1 MKTRPIRGHLE
12 GEALMLSRR
21 SLFAIGGAGL
31 LLNGCA
37 QVAPDGG
44 APLMDVIGADPDLS
58 SFRAALRS
66 SGLAS
71 ELFDRPGIYTV
82 LAPTNLAWSGA
93 PERIRRGEHDAL
105 LSLIAGGRLRL
116 PDIQARGGRVRMLS
130 GVEIRV
136 VGGTA
141 DSPRIQ
147 AARPGQAASGTSAS
161 IIRPNLMASNGVVH
175 VVQGVLLPA

>member
-1 MKTRPIRGHLE
+1 
-12 GEALMLSRR
+12 MLSRR
-21 SLFAIGGAGL
+21 SLFAVGGAAL

-37 QVAPDGG
+37 QVAQDGG
-44 APLMDVIGADPDLS
+44 PPLMDVIGSDPNIS

-71 ELFDRPGIYTV
+71 ELFERPGIYTV

-93 PERIRRGEHDAL
+93 PERIRNGDREGL
-105 LSLIAGGRLRL
+105 LNLIAGGRLSL
-116 PDIQARGGRVRMLS
+116 ADIQARGGRIRML
-130 GVEIRV
+130 GGIDVRV

-147 AARPGQAASGTSAS
+147 AARPGQAPSGASAS
-161 IIRPNLMASNGVVH
+161 IIRANLMARNGVVH
-175 VVQGVLLPA
+175 VVQGVLIPT

>member
-1 MKTRPIRGHLE
+1 M
-12 GEALMLSRR
+12 MD
-21 SLFAIGGAGL
+21 L
-31 LLNGCA
+31 LGSDSN
-37 QVAPDGG
+37 
-44 APLMDVIGADPDLS
+44 LS

-82 LAPTNLAWSGA
+82 FAPTNLAWSGA

-116 PDIQARGGRVRMLS
+116 PDIQARDGRIRMLS
-130 GVEIRV
+130 GIEVRV

-141 DSPRIQ
+141 SNPRIQ
-147 AARPGQAASGTSAS
+147 AARPGQAPSGASAS

-175 VVQGVLLPA
+175 VVEGVLLPA

>member
-1 MKTRPIRGHLE
+1 
-12 GEALMLSRR
+12 MLSRR
-21 SLFAIGGAGL
+21 SLFAVGGAAL

-37 QVAPDGG
+37 QVAPEGG
-44 APLMDVIGADPDLS
+44 PPLMDVIGGDPNLS

-93 PERIRRGEHDAL
+93 PERIRNGDREGL

-116 PDIQARGGRVRMLS
+116 PDIQARGGRIRMLS
-130 GVEIRV
+130 GIDVRV

-141 DSPRIQ
+141 EGRGTQRPIQ
-147 AARPGQAASGTSAS
+147 PNGSGSRTPFAH
-161 IIRPNLMASNGVVH
+161 RYHRTDATPMRR
-175 VVQGVLLPA
+175 

>member
-1 MKTRPIRGHLE
+1 
-12 GEALMLSRR
+12 MLSRR
-21 SLFAIGGAGL
+21 SLFAVGGAAL

-37 QVAPDGG
+37 QVAPEGG
-44 APLMDVIGADPDLS
+44 PPLMDVIGSDPNLS

-93 PERIRRGEHDAL
+93 PERIRTGDREGL
-105 LSLIAGGRLRL
+105 LNLIAGGRLSL
-116 PDIQARGGRVRMLS
+116 ADIQARGGRIRML
-130 GVEIRV
+130 GGIDVRV

-147 AARPGQAASGTSAS
+147 AARPGQPPSGASAS
-161 IIRPNLMASNGVVH
+161 IIRANVMANNGVVH

>member
-1 MKTRPIRGHLE
+1 
-12 GEALMLSRR
+12 MLSRR
-21 SLFAIGGAGL
+21 SLFAVGGAAL

-37 QVAPDGG
+37 QVAPDG
-44 APLMDVIGADPDLS
+44 APPLMDVLGADPNLS

-116 PDIQARGGRVRMLS
+116 PDIQARGGRIRMLS
-130 GVEIRV
+130 GVEVRV

-147 AARPGQAASGTSAS
+147 AARPGQAPSGTSAS

>member
-1 MKTRPIRGHLE
+1 
-12 GEALMLSRR
+12 MLSRR
-21 SLFAIGGAGL
+21 SLFAVGGAAL

-37 QVAPDGG
+37 QVAPEGG
-44 APLMDVIGADPDLS
+44 PPLMDVLGSDSNLS

-93 PERIRRGEHDAL
+93 PERIRNGDREGL
-105 LSLIAGGRLRL
+105 LSLIAGGRLSL
-116 PDIQARGGRVRMLS
+116 ADIQARGGRVRMLS
-130 GVEIRV
+130 GIDVRV

-147 AARPGQAASGTSAS
+147 AARPGQAPSGASAS
-161 IIRPNLMASNGVVH
+161 IIRANVMARNGVVH

>member
-1 MKTRPIRGHLE
+1 
-12 GEALMLSRR
+12 MLSRR
-21 SLFAIGGAGL
+21 SLFAVGGAAL

-37 QVAPDGG
+37 QVAQDGG
-44 APLMDVIGADPDLS
+44 PPLMDVLGGDSNLS
-58 SFRAALRS
+58 NFRAALRS

-71 ELFDRPGIYTV
+71 ELFGRPGIYTV

-93 PERIRRGEHDAL
+93 PERMRSGDRDAL

-116 PDIQARGGRVRMLS
+116 PDIQARGGRIRMLS
-130 GVEIRV
+130 GIDVRV

-141 DSPRIQ
+141 ESPRVQ
-147 AARPGQAASGTSAS
+147 AARPGQAPSGASAS
-161 IIRPNLMASNGVVH
+161 IIRANLMASNGVVH

>member
-1 MKTRPIRGHLE
+1 
-12 GEALMLSRR
+12 MLSRR
-21 SLFAIGGAGL
+21 SLFAVGGAAL

-37 QVAPDGG
+37 QVAPEGG
-44 APLMDVIGADPDLS
+44 PPLMDLIGSDSNLS

-93 PERIRRGEHDAL
+93 PERIRNGDREGL
-105 LSLIAGGRLRL
+105 LNLIAGGRLSL
-116 PDIQARGGRVRMLS
+116 ADIQARGGRIRML
-130 GVEIRV
+130 GGIDVRV

-147 AARPGQAASGTSAS
+147 AARPGQAPSGASAS
-161 IIRPNLMASNGVVH
+161 MVQIIRS
-175 VVQGVLLPA
+175 

>member
-1 MKTRPIRGHLE
+1 
-12 GEALMLSRR
+12 MLSRR
-21 SLFAIGGAGL
+21 SLFAIGGAAL

-37 QVAPDGG
+37 QVAPEGG
-44 APLMDVIGADPDLS
+44 PPLMDVIGSDSNLS

-93 PERIRRGEHDAL
+93 PERIRNGDREGL
-105 LSLIAGGRLRL
+105 LSLIAGGRLSL
-116 PDIQARGGRVRMLS
+116 ADIQARGGRVRMLS
-130 GVEIRV
+130 GIDVRV

-147 AARPGQAASGTSAS
+147 AARPGQAPSGASAS
-161 IIRPNLMASNGVVH
+161 IIRANVMARNGVVH

>member
-1 MKTRPIRGHLE
+1 
-12 GEALMLSRR
+12 MLSRR
-21 SLFAIGGAGL
+21 SLFAVGGAAL
-31 LLNGCA
+31 LLNACERA
-37 QVAPDGG
+37 VPDGRF
-44 APLMDVIGADPDLS
+44 PLMDVMAAEPNLS
-58 SFRAALRS
+58 NFRAALRS

-116 PDIQARGGRVRMLS
+116 PDIQARGGRIRMLS
-130 GVEIRV
+130 GVEVRV

-141 DSPRIQ
+141 ENPRIQ
-147 AARPGQAASGTSAS
+147 GARPGQAPSGASAS

-175 VVQGVLLPA
+175 IVEGVLLPA

>member
-12 GEALMLSRR
+12 GEAPMLSRR
-21 SLFAIGGAGL
+21 SLFAIGGAAL

-37 QVAPDGG
+37 QVTPDGG

>member
-1 MKTRPIRGHLE
+1 
-12 GEALMLSRR
+12 MLSRR
-21 SLFAIGGAGL
+21 SLFAVGGAAL
-31 LLNGCA
+31 FLNGCER
-37 QVAPDGG
+37 VLPDGRF
-44 APLMDVIGADPDLS
+44 PIMDVMAAEPNLS
-58 SFRAALRS
+58 NFRAALRS

-82 LAPTNLAWSGA
+82 FAPTNLAWSGA

-116 PDIQARGGRVRMLS
+116 PDIQARDGRIRMLS
-130 GVEIRV
+130 GIEVRV

-141 DSPRIQ
+141 SNPRIQ
-147 AARPGQAASGTSAS
+147 AARPGQAPSGASAS

-175 VVQGVLLPA
+175 VVEGVLLPA

>member
-1 MKTRPIRGHLE
+1 
-12 GEALMLSRR
+12 MLSRR
-21 SLFAIGGAGL
+21 SLFAIGGAAL
-31 LLNGCA
+31 LVNGCA
-37 QVAPDGG
+37 QVAPEGG
-44 APLMDVIGADPDLS
+44 PPMMDLLGSDSNLS

-82 LAPTNLAWSGA
+82 FAPTNLAWSGA

-116 PDIQARGGRVRMLS
+116 ADIQARDGRIRMLS
-130 GVEIRV
+130 GIEVRV

-141 DSPRIQ
+141 SNPRIQ
-147 AARPGQAASGTSAS
+147 AARPGQAPSGASAS

-175 VVQGVLLPA
+175 VVEGVLLPA

>member
-1 MKTRPIRGHLE
+1 
-12 GEALMLSRR
+12 MLSRR

-37 QVAPDGG
+37 QVAPEGG
-44 APLMDVIGADPDLS
+44 PPLMDVIGSDSNLS

-93 PERIRRGEHDAL
+93 PERIRNGDREGL
-105 LSLIAGGRLRL
+105 LSLIAGGRLSL
-116 PDIQARGGRVRMLS
+116 ADIQARGGRVRMLS
-130 GVEIRV
+130 GIDVRV

-147 AARPGQAASGTSAS
+147 AARPGQAPSGASAS
-161 IIRPNLMASNGVVH
+161 IIRANVMARNGVVH

>member
-1 MKTRPIRGHLE
+1 
-12 GEALMLSRR
+12 MLSRR
-21 SLFAIGGAGL
+21 SLFAVGGAAL

-37 QVAPDGG
+37 QVAPEGG
-44 APLMDVIGADPDLS
+44 PPLMDLIGSDSNLS

-66 SGLAS
+66 SGLSS

-105 LSLIAGGRLRL
+105 LSLIAGGRLSL
-116 PDIQARGGRVRMLS
+116 ADIQARGGRIRMLS
-130 GVEIRV
+130 GVEVRV

-141 DSPRIQ
+141 ASPRIQ
-147 AARPGQAASGTSAS
+147 AARPGQAPSGASAS
-161 IIRPNLMASNGVVH
+161 IIRANLMARNGVVH
-175 VVQGVLLPA
+175 VVEGVLLPT

>member
-1 MKTRPIRGHLE
+1 
-12 GEALMLSRR
+12 MLSRR

-44 APLMDVIGADPDLS
+44 APLMDVIAGDPNLS

-116 PDIQARGGRVRMLS
+116 ADIQARSGRIRMLS
-130 GVEIRV
+130 GVDVRV

-141 DSPRIQ
+141 DNPRVQ
-147 AARPGQAASGTSAS
+147 AARAGQAPSGASAS

-175 VVQGVLLPA
+175 IVEGVLLPA

>member
-1 MKTRPIRGHLE
+1 
-12 GEALMLSRR
+12 MLSRR
-21 SLFAIGGAGL
+21 SLFAVGGAAL

-37 QVAPDGG
+37 QVAPEGG
-44 APLMDVIGADPDLS
+44 PPLMDVIGSDSNLS

-93 PERIRRGEHDAL
+93 PERIRNGDREGL
-105 LSLIAGGRLRL
+105 LNLIAGGRLSL
-116 PDIQARGGRVRMLS
+116 ADIQARDGRIRMLS
-130 GVEIRV
+130 GIDVRV

-141 DSPRIQ
+141 SNPRIQ
-147 AARPGQAASGTSAS
+147 AARPGQAPSGASAS
-161 IIRPNLMASNGVVH
+161 IIRANVMARNGVVH

>member
-1 MKTRPIRGHLE
+1 
-12 GEALMLSRR
+12 MLSRR
-21 SLFAIGGAGL
+21 SLFAIGGAAL
-31 LLNGCA
+31 LVNGCA
-37 QVAPDGG
+37 QVAPEGG
-44 APLMDVIGADPDLS
+44 PPLMDLLGSDSNLS

-82 LAPTNLAWSGA
+82 FAPTNLAWSGA

-116 PDIQARGGRVRMLS
+116 ADIQARDGRIRMLS
-130 GVEIRV
+130 GIEVRV

-141 DSPRIQ
+141 SNPRIQ
-147 AARPGQAASGTSAS
+147 AARPGQAPSGASAS

-175 VVQGVLLPA
+175 VVEGVLLPA